1 MVAFWTLLA
10 FGGFWFWAAF
20 LIVSFF
26 IIVFLE
32 NDRSGGATL
41 LTLLAIAAMVGLGN
55 MGVFT
60 WIAAHPFL
68 LIGYLGGYFAVG
80 CLYGGIKWWL
90 KLRDTADRYKAA
102 RTKWLERQIEV
113 VRPERKSDYKEALRT
128 GILTGNVKKN
138 WIKEFEDLYANHR
151 LKKPMVSQNKGRIIS
166 WMTYWPW
173 SGLWTL
179 INDPIRRTFR
189 FLYSRISSTLQRMSD
204 RIFADIQDELEPD
217 VEETE

>member
-1 MVAFWTLLA
+1 MVAFLTLLA

-32 NDRSGGATL
+32 NERASGATV

-60 WIAAHPFL
+60 WVVAHPLL
-68 LIGYLGGYFAVG
+68 LIGYILGYLVVG
-80 CLYGGIKWWL
+80 CLYGGGKWWL
-90 KLRDTADRYKAA
+90 LLRDTADRYKAA
-102 RTKWLERQIEV
+102 RTEWLEREIEL
-113 VRPERKSDYKEALRT
+113 PERKPEYKEALRT
-128 GILTGNVKKN
+128 GVLTGNVKTN
-138 WIKEFEDLYANHR
+138 WIVYFERTNDR
-151 LKKPMVSQNKGRIIS
+151 TKQPMVNRNKGRIIS

-189 FLYSRISSTLQRMSD
+189 FLYGRISSTLQRMSD
-204 RIFADIQDELEPD
+204 HMFADIQTDLEPD
-217 VEETE
+217 VEEKE